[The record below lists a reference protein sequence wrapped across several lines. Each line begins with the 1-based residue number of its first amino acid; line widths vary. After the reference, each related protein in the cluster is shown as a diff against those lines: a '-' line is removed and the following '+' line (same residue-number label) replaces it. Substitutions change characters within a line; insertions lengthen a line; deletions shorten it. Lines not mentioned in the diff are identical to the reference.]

1 MFIIF
6 LSKNE
11 SPLSLGMIEEIR
23 SMEHN
28 ESYLEQ
34 QQSTAVRLIPN
45 VFPDA
50 LGPVELQV
58 FEKFYVEIMDAG
70 LGWLTGM
77 SRSLLK

>member
-1 MFIIF
+1 
-6 LSKNE
+6 
-11 SPLSLGMIEEIR
+11 
-23 SMEHN
+23 MEHN